1 MERDSRS
8 QAVNIIISYSQ
19 WIAERVKEV
28 KLAFKVILPTPMKE
42 ECMVDLESE
51 NIKQLKE
58 EIAMLKKDNVALDSN
73 IQNLQDDYL
82 DLRHVYEEKIKENQ
96 ELTKKQKTQKEHIFR
111 TNQDLMA
118 ANAELVL
125 RNREQNTT
133 IFFEQQWKNLY
144 DVVKQ
149 DKQEVL
155 DKLCDLQE
163 RFNNL
168 EAMIEEKVREY
179 EERIEEEHWQK
190 LDNEENH
197 QATITQLEEP

>member
-1 MERDSRS
+1 
-8 QAVNIIISYSQ
+8 
-19 WIAERVKEV
+19 
-28 KLAFKVILPTPMKE
+28 
-42 ECMVDLESE
+42 
-51 NIKQLKE
+51 
-58 EIAMLKKDNVALDSN
+58 
-73 IQNLQDDYL
+73 
-82 DLRHVYEEKIKENQ
+82 
-96 ELTKKQKTQKEHIFR
+96 
-111 TNQDLMA
+111 MA